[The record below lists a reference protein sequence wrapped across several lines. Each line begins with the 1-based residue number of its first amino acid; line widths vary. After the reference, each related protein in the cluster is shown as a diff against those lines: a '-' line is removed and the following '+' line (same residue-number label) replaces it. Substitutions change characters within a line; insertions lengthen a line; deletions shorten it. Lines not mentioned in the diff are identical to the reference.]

1 MFLTRIASA
10 IGSPIFPFVPE
21 CSYCAAMRFALL
33 SSLVTGEIMGFI
45 YYHLIAGIFVG
56 FWVGTFIVASIYIDY
71 KRKYGNES
79 VGSEEE

>member
-33 SSLVTGEIMGFI
+33 CSTLTGGVVGFVFYSTLWGLLMGF
-45 YYHLIAGIFVG
+45 LIGVLF
-56 FWVGTFIVASIYIDY
+56 VASLYIDY
-71 KRKYGNES
+71 KWKYGNES